1 MSGVDPATIG
11 VTSAATAGL
20 ILLWQAVQYINHR
33 RCASRCCGWRG
44 VVRFDMDAPREEES
58 APSPGTAV
66 AAMAAAS
73 FVRSLHSSAAVA
85 PAPATLTAATL
96 AAATTAPSSPRLMI
110 RIPPTMAAQAVS
122 APVTRHELVLPA
134 APRRSLPL
142 ASEAS

>member
-58 APSPGTAV
+58 ATPSPGTAV
-66 AAMAAAS
+66 AALAASS
-73 FVRSLHSSAAVA
+73 FVRSLRSSAAVA
-85 PAPATLTAATL
+85 PAPL

-110 RIPPTMAAQAVS
+110 RIPPTMAIQAVS
-122 APVTRHELVLPA
+122 APVTRHELVLPV